1 MGRGMFCLT
10 WGMVTQGFLFFGGGA
25 GVVCL
30 SHHAAHGISVPRPE
44 IELWPWR

>member
-1 MGRGMFCLT
+1 MGRGMFYLT
-10 WGMVTQGFLFFGGGA
+10 WGMVTQGILFGVGA

-30 SHHAAHGISVPRPE
+30 THHAVHRISVPRPG